1 MTMVWSILNSI
12 LYIYIFLYLDVIT
25 IDEVKPSAEQ
35 IDRAKKLQLP
45 STFYLYENK
54 EPCKGC
60 PGCEEDTPP
69 LVPNESM
76 FYISIFIL
84 EKYLMFI

>member
-1 MTMVWSILNSI
+1 
-12 LYIYIFLYLDVIT
+12 VIT
-25 IDEVKPSAEQ
+25 IGETKPSAEQ

-60 PGCEEDTPP
+60 PGCEDESPP
-69 LVPNESM
+69 TTSNESR
-76 FYISIFIL
+76 FYISSFIL
-84 EKYLMFI
+84 DEEYSMVI